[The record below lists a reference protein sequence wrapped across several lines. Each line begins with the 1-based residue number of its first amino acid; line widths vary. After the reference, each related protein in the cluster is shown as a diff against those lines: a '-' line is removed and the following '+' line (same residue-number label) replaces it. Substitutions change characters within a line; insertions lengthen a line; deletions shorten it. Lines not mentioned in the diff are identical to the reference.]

1 MKGIE
6 TFHQN
11 FEHEVI
17 YISIVEVK
25 NKNIWIDGS
34 PKMLIGGEFHY
45 FRAKKHEWEDRIK
58 KIKMAGFNMVSTYI
72 PWIVHERNEGVFDF
86 RNGEKDLYYFMELV
100 KAYGLFCLVRPGPY
114 VMSELKN
121 EGLPH
126 WIYEKYTHI
135 LADTRGGEKHPCRV
149 VSLMHPDFK
158 KLVEKWYFEVCG
170 ILKQYL
176 IDNGGPIIMFQLD
189 NEVGMLNWI
198 SNSPDMSGT
207 AIDMFLSDIKN
218 SDAGISYES
227 RTLKELLLSQDCP
240 LYLQNMYMD
249 FMRRYY
255 KEYFL
260 FLKNTALKNGITVP
274 FVINVHGFTSHD
286 YAKRGKEYPIGLSQ
300 LKAALGIDGVV
311 TAGDYYVG
319 NIIPENYTD
328 ITIVNGFTQALQNRE
343 QPLFSAEFQ
352 SGSIFGYP
360 KLQPTTYDLNTRL
373 CVAQGMNSFNY
384 YMFVGGEHFEDDIWL
399 FNRKHDWQAPI
410 GPDGKERIAY
420 SYIKR
425 TVESLRGAEKLII
438 RTQNIYDTVF
448 GFYPDYFRTEYRTAL
463 TQEFYE
469 KLKST
474 RETALFY
481 GLLRGLILNN
491 YQIESQNIQDG
502 DISGKTAV
510 IFSALYMD
518 RKTQEKIAEY
528 ISCGGTAIIYPTLPL
543 YDMNGEK
550 CEVLKE
556 LVEVKIKRNQ
566 DGGFAKIFDIDCI
579 ACSSSQIYEPSKDS
593 IILGSL
599 ESTSETVAFEK
610 KVGKGRAIVLG
621 VNVSMNFI
629 HHISFTDKLAL
640 YAGIEKIVQAQE
652 LSVAVKKSSEGY
664 IIFVNN
670 FDEYPKPLDMS
681 LNGKSVFEGEDVV
694 IPARSGLILPYRLRI
709 NEKNEVIFSSCEIMQ
724 LDEDRIKFRC
734 VNTYEV
740 IKLLRKAERVECKE
754 YDIVELK
761 DGVVYRFKN
770 CQGSSIGLNI

>member
-1 MKGIE
+1 
-6 TFHQN
+6 
-11 FEHEVI
+11 
-17 YISIVEVK
+17 
-25 NKNIWIDGS
+25 
-34 PKMLIGGEFHY
+34 MLIGGEFHY
-45 FRAKKHEWEDRIK
+45 FRAKRREWEDRIK
-58 KIKMAGFNMVSTYI
+58 KIKAAGFNMVSTYI

-86 RNGEKDLYYFMELV
+86 KNGEKDLYYFLELV

-126 WIYEKYTHI
+126 WIYEKYAHI
-135 LADTRGGEKHPCRV
+135 VAETRGGKKHPCRV

-170 ILKQYL
+170 VLKEYL
-176 IDNGGPIIMFQLD
+176 IDNKGPVIMFQLD

-198 SNSPDMSGT
+198 TNSPDMSQI
-207 AIDMFLSDIKN
+207 AVDMFVSDIKSSN
-218 SDAGISYES
+218 ADISYEDQA
-227 RTLKELLLSQDCP
+227 LKEKLLSQDCP

-255 KEYFL
+255 REYFL
-260 FLKNTALKNGITVP
+260 FLKSTALKNGMTVP
-274 FVINVHGFTSHD
+274 FVINVHGFTSQD

-300 LKAALGIDGVV
+300 LKSSVECEGII

-328 ITIVNGFTQALQNRE
+328 ITIANSFTQALQNKE

-373 CVAQGMNSFNY
+373 CIAQGMNSFNY

-410 GPDGKERIAY
+410 GPDGKERTAY
-420 SYIKR
+420 YYIKN
-425 TVESLRGAEKLII
+425 TVKSLRGAEKLILEM
-438 RTQNIYDTVF
+438 QSIYDTVF
-448 GFYPDYFRTEYRTAL
+448 GFYPDYFKTEYRTAG

-469 KLKST
+469 ELKST

-491 YQIESQNIQDG
+491 YQVESLNIQDG
-502 DISGKTAV
+502 DISGKSVV

-518 RKTQEKIAEY
+518 RKTQEKIARY
-528 ISCGGTAIIYPTLPL
+528 ILQGGTAIIYPSLPL

-550 CEVLKE
+550 CEVLKD
-556 LVEVKIKRNQ
+556 LLKVEIKRNQ
-566 DGGFAKIFDIDCI
+566 DGGFAEIFDIDCI
-579 ACSSSQIYEPSKDS
+579 ACNSSQIYETSEDCV
-593 IILGSL
+593 ILGEL

-610 KVGKGRAIVLG
+610 KVGKGRVVVLG
-621 VNVSMNFI
+621 INISMNFV
-629 HHISFTDKLAL
+629 HHISFVDKLAL
-640 YAGIEKIVQAQE
+640 YAGIKKIVQAQE
-652 LSVAVKKSSEGY
+652 LSVTVKKGNEGY

-670 FDEYPKPLDMS
+670 FDEYPKPLEML
-681 LNGKSVFEGEDVV
+681 LNGKSVFEGEEAV
-694 IPARSGLILPYRLRI
+694 IGARSGLILPYRLTLNR
-709 NEKNEVIFSSCEIMQ
+709 KNEIVFSSCEIEQ
-724 LDEDRIKFRC
+724 IDGDRIKFLCR
-734 VNTYEV
+734 NSNEV
-740 IKLLRKAERVECKE
+740 IKLARKAEKVICAGYE
-754 YDIVELK
+754 VTELK
-761 DGVVYRFKN
+761 DGVVYRLKN
-770 CQGSSIGLNI
+770 CQGSNVEFNI